1 MRHCDPGQLE
11 VVQPV
16 ARWTGDGVMYCHVSF
31 SHTFCDQVKKRGD
44 DYEEI
49 KQAIGHKMIEQTCKL
64 YPQVMIL
71 TKPSVLLREYFRL
84 LTRLRSRRLPRP

>member
-71 TKPSVLLREYFRL
+71 TKPSVLLRE
-84 LTRLRSRRLPRP
+84 SISDC